1 MRKTLLPIAL
11 TLLAVSLLTAADKPA
26 GNTTAPAQPAQ
37 QEAVAP
43 AQTTPA
49 QPQEAT
55 HWLNTKSGIRHNQK
69 CRYYGKG
76 ANGRPCQPTE
86 GKACKICGG

>member
-26 GNTTAPAQPAQ
+26 AAPAEKA
-37 QEAVAP
+37 AASNVAP
-43 AQTTPA
+43 AQN
-49 QPQEAT
+49 QEAT